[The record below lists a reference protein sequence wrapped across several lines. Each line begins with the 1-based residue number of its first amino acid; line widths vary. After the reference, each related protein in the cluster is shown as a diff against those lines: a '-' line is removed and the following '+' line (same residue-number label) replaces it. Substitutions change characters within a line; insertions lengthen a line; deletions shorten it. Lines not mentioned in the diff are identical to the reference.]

1 MKSLKVLSIIGLVL
15 FSLSLICLIAFDN
28 DADYLSA
35 IGWGMYA
42 ALYGI
47 ALAIVALVKVRKYN
61 KTK

>member
-1 MKSLKVLSIIGLVL
+1 MKSLKVLSIIGLIL

-28 DADYLSA
+28 DVDYLSA

-47 ALAIVALVKVRKYN
+47 TLAIVALVKVRKYN